1 MAHRSGQNLG
11 VPVEFSADGVRH
23 VLPDGPCEELS
34 WIDLAE
40 ARVITNADGPFA
52 EDVFFVLTA
61 ADGVR
66 GVAVPQS
73 MATEAFIRRLQALP
87 GFDNEALIGAML
99 SVVED
104 RFLLWRAAPD
114 EG

>member
-1 MAHRSGQNLG
+1 M
-11 VPVEFSADGVRH
+11 PVEYSADGVRR
-23 VLPDGPCEELS
+23 VLPDGRCEELS

-40 ARVITNADGPFA
+40 VRVITNADGPFA

-73 MATEAFIRRLQALP
+73 MATEAFIRRLQSLP
-87 GFDNEALIGAML
+87 GFDNGALIQAML
-99 SVVED
+99 SVAED
-104 RFLLWRAAPD
+104 QFLLWQAVPHD
-114 EG
+114 G